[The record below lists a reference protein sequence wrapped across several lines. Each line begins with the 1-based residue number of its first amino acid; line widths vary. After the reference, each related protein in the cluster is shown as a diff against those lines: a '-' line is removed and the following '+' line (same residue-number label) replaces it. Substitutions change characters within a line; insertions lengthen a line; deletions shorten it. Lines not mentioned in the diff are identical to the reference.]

1 MVFTIRGGNLC
12 GKDCGN
18 AVDVLWKDDKAL
30 QIPHDRSYR
39 CLKSEFMALW
49 KSISKPRKKIFN
61 SLNFMRTGADLG
73 IILQCNFNNFRPFRF
88 E

>member
-1 MVFTIRGGNLC
+1 MFTVRSGNLC

-18 AVDVLWKDDKAL
+18 VVDVLWKFYKVQ

-61 SLNFMRTGADLG
+61 SLNFMRTAADLG
-73 IILQCNFNNFRPFRF
+73 VILQRNFINY
-88 E
+88 